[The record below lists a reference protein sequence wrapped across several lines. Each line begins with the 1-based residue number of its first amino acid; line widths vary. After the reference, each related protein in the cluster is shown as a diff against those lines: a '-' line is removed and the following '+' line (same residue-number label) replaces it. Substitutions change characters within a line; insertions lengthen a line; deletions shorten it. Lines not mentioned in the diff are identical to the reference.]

1 MNKTFLSI
9 NLRRLLLGA
18 TIFAILLCPTFNRD
32 GESSDKGFF
41 KTPPL
46 FLSKTNA
53 GRYTDNSHID
63 WAHEQSDLLPDP
75 SLMFGSLPNGFRYA
89 LMENENP
96 RNRVSMHLIVHAGS
110 IDESDDQQ
118 GLAHFLEHM
127 LFNGSTHFKPGE
139 LVKYFQSIGMQ
150 FGPDANA
157 YTGFNDTVYDLLL
170 PDGRLESL
178 KDGLLVMQDYAQGAL
193 FLQSEID
200 RERRVVLAEKRTRDS
215 ASYRT
220 FVATM
225 KFKFPEAR
233 LSKRFPI
240 GINRVLETANQKDFK
255 HFYDSWYR
263 PEKMILVLVGDFDA
277 ATAASLIEE
286 NFSSLSARAP
296 PGNEVDI
303 GRIHH
308 QGIKPFYHREEEAGN
323 TSVSI
328 EVLQKTLQTPDSAS
342 FQYHLLLEDM
352 ANRMVQNRL
361 NALLRSKDSP
371 FTSAA
376 IDSGIY
382 LKEIKYAQISSECS
396 PENWERSLVLIE
408 QTLRKALTYG
418 FTSSE
423 LERVKKERQAEL
435 DDAVEKAA
443 TRDSSR
449 LARQLIWHLNTD
461 SVFMSPYQEKNLFSP
476 FIRSISL
483 KDIHTAFKNLWAP
496 NHRLILV
503 TGNADLTGRG
513 HDPEQQILSAYNKS
527 NEVELSKPLS
537 SKSVVFPY
545 LPEPDGEG
553 RIVRRNHF
561 SDIGIVQVDFAN
573 GVRLNL
579 KKTDFK
585 ANEILVNLSFGFGRS
600 VEPADKSGLAALST
614 NVINESGLGSLSKE
628 DIERAMAGKNTS
640 VEFYIGEDS
649 FSIKGRSVPEEQVLL
664 FQLLYA
670 HLIDQGF
677 DDDAF
682 RLSMERFKLQY
693 DALSR
698 SIDGAMMLH
707 GQRFL
712 AGGDHRFGLPP
723 YENLERLNLD
733 HVRSW
738 INASMRTDT
747 IEISI
752 VGDFDV
758 ESTITLAAKYLG
770 SLQLASTGDVS
781 KQSTLPHFPADRS
794 ITLSVPTNIPKGMV
808 IIAFPSADL
817 WDIKT
822 TRRLSIL
829 ADIVS
834 DRLREIIREK
844 LGAAYSTFAY
854 NRPSKAY
861 KGYGVFQAVVQ
872 VDPEESDLVM
882 REVKNIFI
890 DIARRGVTTDEIT
903 RAKAPTLTSIKD
915 MLRKNNYWL
924 DTVLSGSKRHPRQLD
939 WNRTILN
946 DYASITKE
954 ELDVLAKTY
963 FDMRKVATIV
973 IKPE

>member
-1 MNKTFLSI
+1 MKKTFFPI
-9 NLRRLLLGA
+9 NLRHLLCVA
-18 TIFAILLCPTFNRD
+18 TICVILLISFFNLD
-32 GESSDKGFF
+32 AESSSKGLL
-41 KTPPL
+41 KTLPR
-46 FLSKTNA
+46 FLSKTNPSH
-53 GRYTDNSHID
+53 YTDDSPIR

-75 SLMFGSLPNGFRYA
+75 SLMFGNLPNGFRYV

-96 RNRVSMHLIVHAGS
+96 RDRVSMHLVVHAGS
-110 IDESDDQQ
+110 IDESDDEQ

-139 LVKYFQSIGMQ
+139 LVKYFQSIGMH

-157 YTGFNDTVYDLLL
+157 YTGFNETVYDLLL
-170 PDGRLESL
+170 PDGSIKSL
-178 KDGLLVMQDYAQGAL
+178 KDGLLVMQDYAEGAL
-193 FLQSEID
+193 LLQSEID
-200 RERRVVLAEKRTRDS
+200 KERRVVLAEKRTRDS

-220 FVATM
+220 YISTM

-240 GINRVLETANQKDFK
+240 GTTRVLETANQKEFK
-255 HFYDSWYR
+255 HFYDTWYR
-263 PEKMILVLVGDFDA
+263 PEKMTLVMVGDFDA
-277 ATAASLIEE
+277 ETAASLIEE
-286 NFSSLSARAP
+286 YFSSFSARAP

-303 GRIHH
+303 GNIVH
-308 QGIKPFYHREEEAGN
+308 QGIKPFYHREEETGN

-328 EVLQKTLQTPDSAS
+328 EILQKTLQTPDSAS

-361 NALLRSKDSP
+361 NALLRGKDSP

-376 IDSGIY
+376 VDSGIY
-382 LKEIKYAQISSECS
+382 LKEIKYAEISSDCS
-396 PENWERSLVLIE
+396 PENWERSLFLLE

-418 FTSSE
+418 FTTSE
-423 LERVKKERQAEL
+423 LERVKKELLSEL

-461 SVFMSPYQEKNLFSP
+461 RVFMSPYQEKNLYSP
-476 FIRSISL
+476 FVRSISL
-483 KDIHTAFKNLWAP
+483 KDVHTAFKNLWAP
-496 NHRLILV
+496 GHRLVLV
-503 TGNADLTGRG
+503 TGNADLTGMER
-513 HDPEQQILSAYNKS
+513 DPEQQILSAYNKS
-527 NEVELSKPLS
+527 MQVAVSKPMDT
-537 SKSVVFPY
+537 KPVVFPY
-545 LPEPDGEG
+545 LPEPEGDG
-553 RIVRRNHF
+553 RIVQRKNF
-561 SDIGIVQVDFAN
+561 SDIGIIQIDFAN

-600 VEPADKSGLAALST
+600 VEPSDKPGIAALST
-614 NVINESGLGSLSKE
+614 KVVNESGLGALSKE
-628 DIERAMAGKNTS
+628 DIERALAGKNTS
-640 VEFYIGEDS
+640 VEFHIAEDS
-649 FSIKGRSVPEEQVLL
+649 FSIKGSSVPEEQALL

-670 HLIDQGF
+670 HLIDQSF

-682 RLSMERFKLQY
+682 RLAMERFKLQY
-693 DALSR
+693 DTLSR

-712 AGGDHRFGLPP
+712 AGGDHRFGLPS
-723 YENLERLNLD
+723 YENLEQLNLD
-733 HVRSW
+733 QVRSW
-738 INASMRTDT
+738 INTSLKTGK
-747 IEISI
+747 IEVSI

-758 ESTITLAAKYLG
+758 ESVITLAAKYLG
-770 SLQLASTGDVS
+770 SLSIASKGDVVKPS
-781 KQSTLPHFPADRS
+781 PLPQFPENRS
-794 ITLSVPTNIPKGMV
+794 ITLSVPTNIPKGM
-808 IIAFPSADL
+808 IIVAFPTADL

-844 LGAAYSTFAY
+844 MGAAYATFAY
-854 NRPSKAY
+854 NRPSRAY

-872 VDPEESDLVM
+872 VNPEESDLVV
-882 REVKNIFI
+882 REVKNIFQN
-890 DIARRGVTTDEIT
+890 IAQGGVAADEVI
-903 RAKAPTLTSIKD
+903 RATAPTLTSIKD
-915 MLRKNNYWL
+915 MLRENNYWL

-939 WNRTILN
+939 WSRTILD

-954 ELDVLAKTY
+954 ELDLLATAY
-963 FDMRKVATIV
+963 FDMNKVATIV